1 MSSIINAA
9 VAHLSRQKKA
19 EDFIITE
26 ALDQRHKDRIKG
38 MPTTR
43 SDLVT
48 THDHV
53 FGKGNDTIEI
63 PYNREDDEK
72 ITSANQSSKIKT
84 GGWEA
89 NHHHSSV
96 FRHLHDKGYH
106 VTDYV
111 GGYAR
116 KKDEPEGREEKIGK
130 ILQKT
135 GADKLTSP
143 VMSNPTYKRHEKE
156 DGTIDF
162 TRDARGNKIVD
173 KQPKNLSIAQAFAN
187 DPVRAAKK
195 DVKLV
200 VTRSKEGVGGMSTGK
215 GWTSCMNLDT
225 GCNRHYVPHDIQ
237 QGTLT
242 AYMVRKGDEKT
253 LDNPV
258 GRINLKQ
265 FVDSDAKHHI
275 FRPENTVYGAIP
287 KSAQDTVK
295 QWAETMYPH
304 KEDAVYSKH
313 SALYND
319 DGSGMIITG
328 HPEFSKVHSNVEF
341 HVGRMIEA
349 HQARQEAFQD
359 KHGEPDWNE
368 EDEHDHV
375 SGYLGKL
382 PENHKHNLVIH
393 ARLHT
398 QEDPTDKYIGQMSS
412 DDHIGKWAYER
423 SVPWSQIH
431 DKDLM
436 HHLNNAEHNST
447 MGHRYDHN
455 MLLDATYT
463 HAHLIKQALTRGT
476 PEVKDKAI
484 SHLLE
489 NHDAPRS
496 GEDWYGTMND
506 EHDQILPHLH
516 NHTDSPALI
525 KKLYQVGKAGTIPNL
540 VNDFSDMTTHEQ
552 GEFAHKIGKYGD
564 DDLITHFSRSNDYE
578 PDSHAAIQFHKGM
591 NERSDGEEMQH
602 KLISEMNLGSGE
614 SNHGAIKPITDKHDM
629 KDAINGDHSE
639 EGIYH
644 EGNNE
649 MYATIAQHT
658 KFPSVHNALKNR
670 SDTQTD
676 EIKTALKLN
685 KHFS

>member
-26 ALDQRHKDRIKG
+26 ALDQRHKNRIKG

-89 NHHHSSV
+89 NHHHASV
-96 FRHLHDKGYH
+96 FRHLHDNGYH

-265 FVDSDAKHHI
+265 FVDSDSHHHI
-275 FRPENTVYGAIP
+275 FRPENNVYGAMP

-319 DGSGMIITG
+319 DGNSMIITG
-328 HPEFSKVHSNVEF
+328 HPEFKKIHSNIDF
-341 HVGRMIEA
+341 HVGKIIDSHNQRRE
-349 HQARQEAFQD
+349 EAFN
-359 KHGEPDWNE
+359 KYGA
-368 EDEHDHV
+368 DEFDDTPHELVHD
-375 SGYLGKL
+375 YLSKL
-382 PENHKHNLVIH
+382 PEHHKTNLIIH
-393 ARLHT
+393 ARLNT
-398 QEDPTDKYIGQMSS
+398 QDDPEDKYS
-412 DDHIGKWAYER
+412 DDMNSEDHIGHWAHER
-423 SVPWSQIH
+423 SVPWAHIH

-436 HHLNNAEHNST
+436 HHLNTAEENST
-447 MGHRYDHN
+447 SGHMYDSK
-455 MLLDATYT
+455 MLNDATYV
-463 HAHLIKQALTRGT
+463 HANLIQQAIKRGT
-476 PEVKDKAI
+476 QEVKDKAI

-489 NHDAPRS
+489 HHGNH
-496 GEDWYGTMND
+496 WYGGMND
-506 EHDQILPHLH
+506 EHDQIIPLLH
-516 NHTDSPALI
+516 KHTESPALL
-525 KKLYQVGKAGTIPNL
+525 KKIYQVGSEGGVPNL
-540 VNDFSDMTTHEQ
+540 VNDFADMNMHDR
-552 GEFAHKIGKYGD
+552 GEFAYKIGKHGD
-564 DDLITHFSRSNDYE
+564 DDLVSHFVKSHDYD
-578 PDSHAAIQFHKGM
+578 PSDNAIHYFHKGL
-591 NERSDGEEMQH
+591 NDRPDGEEMQH
-602 KLISEMNLGSGE
+602 KLLSELNLGPGNSKHGE
-614 SNHGAIKPITDKHDM
+614 IKPIADKNDM
-629 KDAINGDHSE
+629 KYAIRGDHTE
-639 EGIYH
+639 EGIHDY
-644 EGNNE
+644 GNNE
-649 MYATIAQHT
+649 LYANIAQHT
-658 KFPSVHNALKNR
+658 KHKSVYDALKNR
-670 SDTQTD
+670 QDTQTD
-676 EIKTALKLN
+676 EIKDGLN
-685 KHFS
+685 ANKNFL